1 MGMRAACGKGG
12 GMRSGVVAGQRVV
25 FQHQVPQPRVEDM
38 GVDLGRGDIG
48 MAQQRLDR
56 AQIGA
61 VLQQMRGE
69 GVAQLCGVTARD
81 RSRPGPR
88 SP

>member
-1 MGMRAACGKGG
+1 
-12 GMRSGVVAGQRVV
+12 VV
-25 FQHQVPQPRVEDM
+25 FQHQVAQPRVEDM

-48 MAQQRLDR
+48 MAQKRLDR
-56 AQIGA
+56 AQVGA

-69 GVAQLCGVTARD
+69 GVAQLVRRD
-81 RSRPGPR
+81 RAGRSRPRSR

>member
-1 MGMRAACGKGG
+1 MRQGAGG
-12 GMRSGVVAGQRVV
+12 TSAVVAGKRMV
-25 FQHQVPQPRVEDM
+25 FQHQIAQSRVEDM

-56 AQIGA
+56 AQVGA
-61 VLQQMRGE
+61 VLQKMRGE
-69 GVAQLCGVTARD
+69 GVAQLVGRDAGGVD
-81 RSRPGPR
+81 PGRRWR